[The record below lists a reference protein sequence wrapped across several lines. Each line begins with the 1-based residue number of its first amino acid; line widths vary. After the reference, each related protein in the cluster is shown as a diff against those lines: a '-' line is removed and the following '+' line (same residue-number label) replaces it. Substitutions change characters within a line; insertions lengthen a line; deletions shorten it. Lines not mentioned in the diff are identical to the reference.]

1 MTPYHRVLNTYQAAF
16 RLQSNIVRKI
26 YYIKIRELHKVM
38 ELALGHLTLLSDDE
52 LARIHETSLKILREI
67 GIKVLSKKVQS
78 LLAENGAEVDS
89 VRSIVKIPSS
99 LVEEA
104 VKKAPKEMVLCGRDP
119 KFDLKLPS
127 KNFTFIATSGYANF
141 MRDLETGEKR
151 MTKTS
156 DLRDFAILSDYLE
169 GVDFFDSIV
178 APTELPPPVQTV
190 HGLAVSFEHTE
201 KHVLN
206 RALNEKQAKW
216 QIKLA
221 SAIVGDEE
229 MLRKRPIFSSVN
241 CPVSPLLFEESSS
254 EAMVELAKA
263 GIPVVPMSMAL
274 CGSTAPATIAGTLVI
289 VNSENLAALVILEC
303 ASPGAPMI
311 YCAESTSA
319 DMRTGSINYRASELP
334 LIAAG
339 TVQLAR
345 FYGLPVYATQC
356 GLDETPE
363 DLESLI
369 EGSKW
374 LALAHLSHGDI
385 SAGLGSLENAES
397 SALEQVVLDVEAWVH
412 ARAYL
417 RTFSVDEETLGFD
430 AISEVGSGGNFLG
443 LKHTLEH
450 FQKEIWLKKETTI
463 LPSTDGSLVERA
475 KEKVREILSTHV
487 PAQLEED
494 VRREINQ
501 ILRQCEK
508 DML

>member
-1 MTPYHRVLNTYQAAF
+1 LAF
-16 RLQSNIVRKI
+16 GRLI
-26 YYIKIRELHKVM
+26 
-38 ELALGHLTLLSDDE
+38 LLSDDE
-52 LARIHETSLKILREI
+52 LERIHETSLKILQEI

-78 LLAENGAEVDS
+78 LLAENGAKVDAS
-89 VRSIVKIPSS
+89 PSIVKIPSS

-104 VKKAPKEMVLCGRDP
+104 IKKAPKEIILCGRDP

-127 KNFTFIATSGYANF
+127 KDFTFIATSGYATF
-141 MRDLETGEKR
+141 IRDLETGEKR

-169 GVDFFDSIV
+169 EVDFFDSIV

-221 SAIVGDEE
+221 AAIVGGEE
-229 MLRKRPIFSSVN
+229 ELRKKPIFSSVN
-241 CPVSPLLFEESSS
+241 CPVSPLVFEEGSS

-274 CGSTAPATIAGTLVI
+274 CGSTAPATIAGTLII
-289 VNSENLAALVILEC
+289 VNTENLAALVILQC
-303 ASPGAPMI
+303 ANPGAPMI

-319 DMRTGSINYRASELP
+319 DMRTGDINYRAPELP

-339 TVQLAR
+339 
-345 FYGLPVYATQC
+345 ATQMARLYKLPC
-356 GLDETPE
+356 YTTSIGMDETPN
-363 DLESLI
+363 DWESLI
-369 EGSKW
+369 DASVR
-374 LALAHLSHGDI
+374 LALTQMGRGDI

-397 SALEQVVLDVEAWVH
+397 SALEQVILDVEAWEQ
-412 ARAYL
+412 AKAYL
-417 RTFSVDEETLGFD
+417 RRFKVNEETLGFD
-430 AISEVGSGGNFLG
+430 AISKVSPGGNFLG

-450 FQKEIWLKKETTI
+450 FREEIWLRKEATI
-463 LPSTDGSLVERA
+463 LPSTSGSLIERA
-475 KEKVREILSTHV
+475 KEKVRQILSSHV
-487 PAQLEED
+487 PPQLDEE
-494 VRREINQ
+494 VKREINQ
-501 ILRQCEK
+501 ILRDCEK

>member
-1 MTPYHRVLNTYQAAF
+1 MHDYHEGIHLAF
-16 RLQSNIVRKI
+16 GRLV
-26 YYIKIRELHKVM
+26 
-38 ELALGHLTLLSDDE
+38 LLSDDE
-52 LARIHETSLKILREI
+52 IASVHETSLKILQQI

-104 VKKAPKEMVLCGRDP
+104 VKKAPEEMVLCGRDP

-127 KNFTFIATSGYANF
+127 KAFPFVGLSGCSAF
-141 MRDLETGEKR
+141 MRDFETGEKR
-151 MTKTS
+151 RAKAS
-156 DLRDFAILSDYLE
+156 DLKDFAILSDYLD
-169 GVDFFDSIV
+169 GVDFFWPIV
-178 APTELPPPVQTV
+178 WAADMPTTVQTV
-190 HGLAVSFEHTE
+190 RGLAIAFNNIK
-201 KHVLN
+201 KHVQWQ
-206 RALNEKQAKW
+206 ALSEKEAKW

-221 SAIVGDEE
+221 STIVGDENR
-229 MLRKRPIFSSVN
+229 LKKRPIFSSIN
-241 CPVSPLLFEESSS
+241 CPVSPLVFEEGSS

-289 VNSENLAALVILEC
+289 VNSENLAALVILHC
-303 ASPGAPMI
+303 ANPGAPMI

-319 DMRTGSINYRASELP
+319 DMRTGDMNYRAPELP
-334 LIAAG
+334 LLAAG
-339 TVQLAR
+339 IAQMAK
-345 FYGLPVYATQC
+345 FYRLPCYPAPVGMDSTLHPTA
-356 GLDETPE
+356 E

-369 EGSKW
+369 EVSKEI
-374 LALAHLSHGDI
+374 AFIHSCHGDI

-397 SALEQVVLDVEAWVH
+397 AALEQVILDVEAWVH

-430 AISEVGSGGNFLG
+430 VISEVGPGGNFLG

-450 FQKEIWLKKETTI
+450 FQKEIWLKKGTTI

-475 KEKVREILSTHV
+475 KEKVREILSSHV
-487 PAQLEED
+487 PSQLDKE
-494 VRREINQ
+494 VKREIDQ
-501 ILRQCEK
+501 ILRNCEK